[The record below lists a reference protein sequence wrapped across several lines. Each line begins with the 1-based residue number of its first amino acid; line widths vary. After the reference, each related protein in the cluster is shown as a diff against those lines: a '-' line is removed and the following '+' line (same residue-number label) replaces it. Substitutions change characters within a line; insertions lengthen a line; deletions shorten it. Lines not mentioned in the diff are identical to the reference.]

1 MKTILNWY
9 YGKASIRKKLVISYV
24 FLVLLPILVL
34 GIYSHDIAKKNLME
48 QTKNTLQNNISSIK
62 YGLES
67 NIQRENDNIEY
78 LSYNK
83 EFRENLESAKGS
95 MTELAQV
102 MNKSVEPTFWYFITS
117 DNNIKEIEIY
127 SPYIERAMGS
137 FLKPIDSPEKEKWY
151 HFYSSNFKP
160 CWTYED
166 EKIYATRTLLD
177 ANTSAKPIGIMKLEV
192 YPRRLLDPIYQY
204 RYLNNGIAILDAK
217 QQIIKEEPIGN
228 KRLQSKIHDRILSS
242 PGINYTETTQYI
254 LYQAEIADIGW
265 TVYYYIDKN
274 EISGPLIQ
282 ILEKTLLIVSICF
295 AFIVILISIMSKILS
310 SRILELKTYAEKV
323 SEGKFDLVI
332 NTRYTDEIG
341 VVAQSFS
348 EMSRKLND
356 MINQVFKMELEKRAT
371 ELKALQAMINPH
383 FLFNCLSSI
392 KWKAIKAEQD
402 EISDITGL
410 LAKFYRT
417 TLNDGKQIT
426 TIRNELDNVKSYLE
440 LQRKT
445 HENNFDVIYELSE
458 ENQELQMP
466 NFLLQPIVE
475 NAICHGVDNCD
486 AATRGLIKI
495 QFYVTED
502 FLIFNIYNNGSQL
515 EDVQLKAILNTPGN
529 GYGLYNIQERIRLY
543 YDASCGVSASIEKHG
558 LVCFMVKLRK
568 MIQS

>member
-1 MKTILNWY
+1 
-9 YGKASIRKKLVISYV
+9 
-24 FLVLLPILVL
+24 
-34 GIYSHDIAKKNLME
+34 
-48 QTKNTLQNNISSIK
+48 
-62 YGLES
+62 
-67 NIQRENDNIEY
+67 
-78 LSYNK
+78 
-83 EFRENLESAKGS
+83 
-95 MTELAQV
+95 
-102 MNKSVEPTFWYFITS
+102 
-117 DNNIKEIEIY
+117 
-127 SPYIERAMGS
+127 
-137 FLKPIDSPEKEKWY
+137 
-151 HFYSSNFKP
+151 
-160 CWTYED
+160 
-166 EKIYATRTLLD
+166 
-177 ANTSAKPIGIMKLEV
+177 
-192 YPRRLLDPIYQY
+192 
-204 RYLNNGIAILDAK
+204 
-217 QQIIKEEPIGN
+217 
-228 KRLQSKIHDRILSS
+228 
-242 PGINYTETTQYI
+242 
-254 LYQAEIADIGW
+254 
-265 TVYYYIDKN
+265 
-274 EISGPLIQ
+274 
-282 ILEKTLLIVSICF
+282 
-295 AFIVILISIMSKILS
+295 
-310 SRILELKTYAEKV
+310 
-323 SEGKFDLVI
+323 
-332 NTRYTDEIG
+332 
-341 VVAQSFS
+341 
-348 EMSRKLND
+348 
-356 MINQVFKMELEKRAT
+356 
-371 ELKALQAMINPH
+371 MINPH